1 MAPAMGDP
9 AADPIDAAWHTLRR
23 HLEQRY
29 RECCEAVRRYPTP
42 IARCDEQLTQAIADR
57 DAALAQLRMA
67 EDLERLMRR
76 PAAASGR

>member
-1 MAPAMGDP
+1 MANL
-9 AADPIDAAWHTLRR
+9 AADPIDAAWDSLRR

-29 RECCEAVRRYPTP
+29 RECCEAVRSYPTP

-67 EDLERLMRR
+67 DDLERLMRR
-76 PAAASGR
+76 LAAAAGR

>member
-1 MAPAMGDP
+1 MGNP
-9 AADPIDAAWHTLRR
+9 AADPIDAAWDTLRR

-29 RECCEAVRRYPTP
+29 RERYEAVRSYPTP

-67 EDLERLMRR
+67 DDLERLMRR
-76 PAAASGR
+76 LAAAAGR